1 MRMAVETR
9 GALGTPPRANL
20 SLLGHEEAERRVEH
34 WILQDRLPH
43 ALLICGPWGIGK
55 STMAFRIARRLLQ
68 RTSLGR
74 RPSNLTQN
82 EVLPPIHRPL
92 QFREKED
99 ETARWIASGTHPDLL
114 IIERGI
120 YEKGGRAPSEIV
132 IGDVRK
138 IGGFLTSS
146 PALGGWRVVI
156 IDSADEMNRN
166 AANALLKVLEEP
178 TTRSLLILVAH
189 QPGLIPATVRSRC
202 RKLLLRPLSDDVLR
216 ELAAGGGLDL
226 TVEDLTVLIE
236 LAEGSIGR
244 MLHLANHEGLV
255 ACRFFRAFFQALSSS
270 DKPTLLALVANKRLG
285 SDEEGFRVALHIL
298 FWWLRRIA
306 RACMAKSPT
315 MSIFP
320 GLDCEEWVPTGRL
333 SVAAALDHWLKVWEK
348 TYYLVAQVDAGNLDR
363 KQVFTT
369 ILLDVQRELQ
379 TAAL

>member
-1 MRMAVETR
+1 MAEETR
-9 GALGTPPRANL
+9 GALGTAPRANL

-74 RPSNLTQN
+74 RPFNFTKN
-82 EVLPPIHRPL
+82 EVSPPMHRPL
-92 QFREKED
+92 QFREEKED
-99 ETARWIASGTHPDLL
+99 ETARWIASGTYPDLL
-114 IIERGI
+114 IIEGGI

-216 ELAAGGGLDL
+216 ELAAGVGLDL
-226 TVEDLTVLIE
+226 TVEDLTLLIE

-244 MLHLANHEGLV
+244 MLHLANHEGLA
-255 ACRFFRAFFQALSSS
+255 ACRFFRAFFQALSSN
-270 DKPTLLALVANKRLG
+270 DKPTLLALVANKRLR

-306 RACMAKSPT
+306 RACMAKSTT
-315 MSIFP
+315 MSISSGP
-320 GLDCEEWVPTGRL
+320 HCQEWVPTGPL
-333 SVAAALDHWLKVWEK
+333 SVPAALDHWLKVWEK
-348 TYYLVAQVDAGNLDR
+348 TYYLAAQVDAGNLDR

-369 ILLDVQRELQ
+369 ILLDLQRERQ
-379 TAAL
+379 TAPH